1 MVSKRRNLIPKGD
14 RWYKLVTYTFFE
26 LFRPKGV
33 IQPQIWPYLITIGRF
48 IHSMLVMLSYYT
60 RVKC

>member
-14 RWYKLVTYTFFE
+14 GWYKLATYAFFK
-26 LFRPKGV
+26 LFRPEGV
-33 IQPQIWPYLITIGRF
+33 MQPQTWPHLIAIGRF
-48 IHSMLVMLSYYT
+48 IHSMLVMFGCYT